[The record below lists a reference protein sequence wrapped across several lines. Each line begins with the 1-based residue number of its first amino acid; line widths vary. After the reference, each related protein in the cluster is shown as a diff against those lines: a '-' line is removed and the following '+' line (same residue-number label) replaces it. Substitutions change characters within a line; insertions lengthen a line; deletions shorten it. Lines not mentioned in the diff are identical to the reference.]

1 MPKRMNDVDVHV
13 ARRIRERRRE
23 IGMSQEQL
31 GDALG
36 VRHWAIHRYESGT
49 DRVSVGRLY
58 ELAQGLRVTVGY
70 FFKGAGSPVQPI
82 PESAGRHDRQLVA
95 LVNSFTQISSSTT
108 RSAILRHVRA
118 MAAEDAQAKLRR
130 KPRPKD

>member
-13 ARRIRERRRE
+13 ARRIRERRRD

-58 ELAQGLRVTVGY
+58 ELAQGLRE
-70 FFKGAGSPVQPI
+70 Q
-82 PESAGRHDRQLVA
+82 
-95 LVNSFTQISSSTT
+95 
-108 RSAILRHVRA
+108 SAISLKGRVRRSS
-118 MAAEDAQAKLRR
+118 LSLI
-130 KPRPKD
+130 PRGGTIGR